1 MELKALLFDTRSIQR
16 YIFSSNR
23 LKTNIGASA
32 LVDQVFQ
39 EKLLAVL
46 QEIFGSEQVDADTWE
61 KVDAPDW
68 EQMPMKC
75 RIGYIGGGNAF
86 VLFQEDVP
94 KTEIQKVVTLF
105 TKRLLCSHP
114 GLHTGVAYGKIG
126 LDKDGNFFD
135 ETGAKVDDG
144 NDHRHPL
151 RKMVLQLKERQRTV
165 FPETNVPYTGLTQ
178 LCTELGEAATRWDE
192 GEFRSFEI
200 VAKRKAGDAVIN
212 HILGKLQEVLPAD
225 SWQDLSDN
233 YAFTDD
239 LSKLGQMDAESYI
252 AIVHIDGNN
261 MGAKFAEC
269 KTLTERKNRSR
280 DLAKTTARA
289 FAAMLEETL
298 AEYDD
303 YKGFLHL
310 GYEKGKRLLPV
321 RPLVLGGD
329 DMTFLC
335 TAKLALR
342 FARRV
347 MDTMMREGVDTC
359 AGIVIQPENYP
370 FFRGYMLTEAVCGEA
385 KKEMRAL
392 KEEGGAAQSC
402 WLDFLIRHGEQ
413 APDLQGIRAE
423 EYVASAGNLHFGPY
437 RVDGTKEDERALSN
451 LTMGLNKLKQEGSL
465 AKNKIKELRD
475 VIQQDIHRRK
485 IFLRRLWERKSQLP
499 QVDAW
504 KDYEAE
510 LWSDGRTPYVDLI
523 EMLDYY
529 EPEGGIANG
538 KE

>member
-1 MELKALLFDTRSIQR
+1 
-16 YIFSSNR
+16 
-23 LKTNIGASA
+23 
-32 LVDQVFQ
+32 
-39 EKLLAVL
+39 
-46 QEIFGSEQVDADTWE
+46 
-61 KVDAPDW
+61 
-68 EQMPMKC
+68 
-75 RIGYIGGGNAF
+75 
-86 VLFQEDVP
+86 
-94 KTEIQKVVTLF
+94 
-105 TKRLLCSHP
+105 
-114 GLHTGVAYGKIG
+114 
-126 LDKDGNFFD
+126 
-135 ETGAKVDDG
+135 
-144 NDHRHPL
+144 
-151 RKMVLQLKERQRTV
+151 VLQLKERQGTV

-178 LCTELGEAATRWDE
+178 LCPELGEAATRWDE

-200 VAKRKAGDAVIN
+200 VAKRKAGDAAKD
-212 HILGKLQEVLPAD
+212 HILEKLQAVLAAD
-225 SWQDLSDN
+225 LWKDLSEN

-261 MGAKFAEC
+261 MGTKFAEC

-303 YKGFLHL
+303 YKDFLHL
-310 GYEKGKRLLPV
+310 GYADGKRLLPV

-342 FARRV
+342 CTSRV
-347 MDTMMREGVDTC
+347 MEAMRREDVDTC
-359 AGIVIQPENYP
+359 AGIVIQPESYP

-392 KEEGGAAQSC
+392 KDKGGTEKSC

-423 EYVASAGNLHFGPY
+423 EYTAPAGNLHFGPY
-437 RVDGTKEDERALSN
+437 RLDGAKEDERTLAN
-451 LTMGLNKLKQEGSL
+451 LIAGLNILKEEGFL
-465 AKNKIKELRD
+465 AMNKIKELRD
-475 VIQQDIHRRK
+475 VIQKDAHRRK
-485 IFLRRLWERKSQLP
+485 KFLEQKVRLP
-499 QVDAW
+499 HVDAW
-504 KDYEAE
+504 KNYEAE
-510 LWSDGRTPYVDLI
+510 LWSGGRTPYIDLI

-529 EPEGGIANG
+529 EPEGGQDNG